1 MTEHAKKIERTWE
14 LIEKLATCFFV
25 TKGPT
30 GMRGRPLAAIPKRD
44 DGVIYFL
51 IDRNQGSKDEQLA
64 KDSQVYLAFGDGAA
78 KFVSV
83 NGSGSVSD
91 DAGLVK
97 ALWNPGAQAFWPNG
111 PTTPGIA
118 AIVFKPDSAEYWDGP
133 SSIVS
138 TAKFAFALATGTSPD
153 MGDNEKVSGL

>member
-1 MTEHAKKIERTWE
+1 MIENAKKIERTWE
-14 LIEKLATCFFV
+14 LIKKLGTCFFV
-25 TKGPT
+25 TKGAT
-30 GMRGRPLAAIPKRD
+30 GMVGRPLASIPKQEE
-44 DGVIYFL
+44 GLIYFL

-64 KDSQVYLAFGDGAA
+64 DDPHVYLAFSDGSA

-83 NGSGSVSD
+83 NGTAAVSD
-91 DAGLVK
+91 DVGLVK

-118 AIVFKPDSAEYWDGP
+118 AIIFKPESAEYWDGP

-138 TAKFAFALATGTSPD
+138 TAKFAFALATGTSLN
-153 MGDNEKVSGL
+153 MGDNEKVAGL